1 MKIGTKIVFIVF
13 PLIVAPLLVTGITSS
28 TAARFGITEIATNFL
43 QFKAEELEKY
53 SQSQWTLLEKNN
65 LLQDDKYLQVAKS
78 SIESFALS
86 LIRSPTELI
95 LAFDEAGKIVMST
108 SAVELKP
115 EETGK
120 IRQLHA
126 AQKTGWNQ
134 VSIEGKERVAQ
145 SFFFPLLR
153 WYVFVTEQQNTFFKA
168 VNQIFNLSMIILSI
182 SLLITI
188 ILLLLFTR
196 YLTWPLQTVANAMQ
210 EIITNNDLSKKV
222 NIQYKDEIGD
232 LSHTFNLMLGE
243 LNKANQEIKTFA
255 LQSAIAKRR
264 EQKIRNIFQ
273 KYVPSDVIDQF
284 FDKPESMLQGYN
296 RSLAILFSDI
306 RGFTTISEQLRP
318 DEIVES
324 LNAYFDIMVNI
335 ITDRKGIVD
344 KYIGDAI
351 MAFYGAPVKHTDD
364 VYQSVKSALEM
375 VDALQGFNKI
385 QLAKGRPE
393 FKNGIG
399 INYGIVTVG
408 NIGNEK
414 KMDYT
419 VIGDM
424 VNLASRLEGLTKY
437 YPVRII
443 ISESVYQRVSNRLP
457 CRMVDKVEVKGKT
470 EGVGIYSPAGKLT
483 PLQEKTWPL
492 HEKGIAAY
500 FAREFQAAFNH
511 FQIILQHDP
520 TDELAQMYLKRCQSY
535 LKSPPPAAWS
545 GTTKMTE
552 K

>member
-1 MKIGTKIVFIVF
+1 MKIGTKIVSIVF
-13 PLIVAPLLVTGITSS
+13 PLIVAPLLITGITSS
-28 TAARFGITEIATNFL
+28 SAARYGITEIATNFL

-53 SQSQWTLLEKNN
+53 ALSQWALLEKNN
-65 LLQDDKYLQVAKS
+65 LAQDEKYIQVTRS
-78 SIESFALS
+78 SIESFAFS

-95 LAFDEAGKIVMST
+95 LAFDETGKLAMST
-108 SAVELKP
+108 SKMELTPK
-115 EETGK
+115 ETESIHK
-120 IRQLHA
+120 LLA
-126 AQKTGWNQ
+126 PDKVGWNQ
-134 VSIEGKERVAQ
+134 LTLQGQPRVGQ
-145 SFFFPLLR
+145 IFFFTPLR
-153 WYVFVTEQQNTFFKA
+153 WYILVTELQQTFYKA
-168 VNQIFNLSMIILSI
+168 VNQIFNLSMVILI
-182 SLLITI
+182 VSLIITI

-196 YLTWPLQTVANAMQ
+196 YLTYPLQNVAEVMQ
-210 EIITNNDLSKKV
+210 DIITHNDLTKTV
-222 NIQYKDEIGD
+222 PIRFKDEIGN
-232 LSHTFNLMLGE
+232 LSHTFNLMLAE
-243 LNKANQEIKTFA
+243 LDKANQEIKTFA
-255 LQSAIAKRR
+255 LQSAVAKRR

-284 FDKPESMLQGYN
+284 FDKPENMLQGYN

-364 VYQSVKSALEM
+364 VLQSVRSALEM
-375 VDALQGFNKI
+375 VESLKEFNKT
-385 QLAKGRPE
+385 QVAKGRPE

-443 ISESVYQRVSNRLP
+443 ISESVYRHVKEEIP
-457 CRMVDKVEVKGKT
+457 CRLVDRVEVKGKT
-470 EGVGIYSPAGKLT
+470 EGVGIYT
-483 PLQEKTWPL
+483 PQKSLSEPEKKIWKL
-492 HEKGIAAY
+492 HEQAMQDYFKANFKAALT
-500 FAREFQAAFNH
+500 AFQTI
-511 FQIILQHDP
+511 QRLDP
-520 TDELAQMYLKRCQSY
+520 TDALGKFFSARCQAY
-535 LKSPPPAAWS
+535 IKTPPPATWK
-545 GTTKMTE
+545 GITKMTE

>member
-1 MKIGTKIVFIVF
+1 M
-13 PLIVAPLLVTGITSS
+13 
-28 TAARFGITEIATNFL
+28 
-43 QFKAEELEKY
+43 
-53 SQSQWTLLEKNN
+53 
-65 LLQDDKYLQVAKS
+65 
-78 SIESFALS
+78 
-86 LIRSPTELI
+86 
-95 LAFDEAGKIVMST
+95 
-108 SAVELKP
+108 
-115 EETGK
+115 
-120 IRQLHA
+120 
-126 AQKTGWNQ
+126 
-134 VSIEGKERVAQ
+134 
-145 SFFFPLLR
+145 FFFTPLR
-153 WYVFVTEQQNTFFKA
+153 WYILVTELQQTFYKA
-168 VNQIFNLSMIILSI
+168 VNQIFNLNMIILI
-182 SLLITI
+182 VSLLVTV

-196 YLTWPLQTVANAMQ
+196 YLTWPLQNVANVMQ
-210 EIITNNDLSKKV
+210 DIITHNDLTKTVQIK
-222 NIQYKDEIGD
+222 YKDEIGN
-232 LSHTFNLMLGE
+232 LSHTFNLMLAE
-243 LNKANQEIKTFA
+243 LSKANQEIKTFA

-351 MAFYGAPVKHTDD
+351 MAFYGAPVKHADD
-364 VYQSVKSALEM
+364 VLQSVLSALEM
-375 VDALQGFNKI
+375 VASVKEFNKV
-385 QLAKGRPE
+385 QVAKGRPE

-443 ISESVYQRVSNRLP
+443 ISESVYNHVKDEIP
-457 CRMVDKVEVKGKT
+457 CRQIDRVEVKGKT
-470 EGVGIYSPAGKLT
+470 EGVGIYTPRKNLSPE
-483 PLQEKTWPL
+483 EKKIWQL
-492 HEKGIAAY
+492 HELAIRDYFNRDFKAALDK
-500 FAREFQAAFNH
+500 FQTM
-511 FQIILQHDP
+511 QKIDPHDAL
-520 TDELAQMYLKRCQSY
+520 TKMFSKRCQSY
-535 LKSPPPAAWS
+535 LKNPPPPAWN
-545 GTTKMTE
+545 GVTVMTE